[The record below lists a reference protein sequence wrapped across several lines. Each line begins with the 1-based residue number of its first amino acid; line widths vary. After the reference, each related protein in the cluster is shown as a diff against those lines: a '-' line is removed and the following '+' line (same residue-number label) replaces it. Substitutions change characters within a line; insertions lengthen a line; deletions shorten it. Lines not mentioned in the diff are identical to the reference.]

1 MRDVRATNGGGLRVL
16 LVEDH
21 AESAASIARLL
32 TLFGYDVR
40 VEYDGPAAIRL
51 ASSFAPEAALIDL
64 TLPSMDGCVVAERLR
79 ALPETR
85 HALLIAMTG
94 WTTDDH
100 AQRARA
106 AGFDL
111 HLVKP
116 LSVET
121 LVGALTVH
129 A

>member
-100 AQRARA
+100 AQRTRA

>member
-1 MRDVRATNGGGLRVL
+1 MSDARASNGGGLRVL

-40 VEYDGPAAIRL
+40 VEHDGPAAIQL
-51 ASSFAPEAALIDL
+51 ASRFAPAAALIDL
-64 TLPSMDGCVVAERLR
+64 TLPSMDGCAVAEQLR

-94 WTTDDH
+94 WSTDDH
-100 AQRARA
+100 AQRTRA